1 MTTLTVE
8 FDNPSIVEHFK
19 EILSVMK
26 GVRIVRIDS
35 MSPSTEADVP
45 NPLTL
50 AAMREAESGKD
61 AGTVQVDSLEH
72 FIASMR

>member
-26 GVRIVRIDS
+26 GVRIVRTDS
-35 MSPSTEADVP
+35 RPHSTEADVP

-61 AGTVQVDSLEH
+61 AGTVQIDSLEH
-72 FIASMR
+72 FIASMK

>member
-1 MTTLTVE
+1 MTTLTLE

-19 EILSVMK
+19 VILGVMK
-26 GVRIVRIDS
+26 GVRIVRTDS
-35 MSPSTEADVP
+35 MPHSAEADVP

-61 AGTVQVDSLEH
+61 AGTVRVDSLEH
-72 FIASMR
+72 FMASMK